1 MKDSELVNQLQQAS
15 SGLLWMSESDYPF
28 ETFFWKPST
37 MTTEQLLQSTGH
49 PPSTPVKVIEL
60 ERFFRP
66 AVREQS
72 WHTEEERATVKRY
85 QALVNTL
92 HRCLSYIQVYR
103 IGKTEVDIYIIGTTS
118 SGNLAGL
125 STKAVET

>member
-1 MKDSELVNQLQQAS
+1 
-15 SGLLWMSESDYPF
+15 
-28 ETFFWKPST
+28 
-37 MTTEQLLQSTGH
+37 MTTEQLLQCTGH
-49 PPSTPVKVIEL
+49 PPSTPVKVVEL

-72 WHTEEERATVKRY
+72 WHNEEERATVKSY

-92 HRCLSYIQVYR
+92 HRCLSDIQVYR